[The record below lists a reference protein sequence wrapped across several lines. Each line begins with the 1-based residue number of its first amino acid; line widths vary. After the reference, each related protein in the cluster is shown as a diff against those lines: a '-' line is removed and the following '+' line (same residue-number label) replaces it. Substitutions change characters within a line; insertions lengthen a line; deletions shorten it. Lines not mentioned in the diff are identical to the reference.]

1 MRRKTRLTILF
12 TILAVM
18 ASAEF
23 VRSQIRARVELVVV
37 PVSVRDASGRLVTGL
52 TKDDFMV
59 TEDGVRQSIASFS
72 VEPAPLSA
80 AIIIDDG
87 MGSNALKRVA
97 SLLEVMTSGFS
108 PNDEMVAFRYDH
120 FVWKLSD
127 FTRDHAVIEKSFSE
141 LPKIA
146 ESRLPESNPGEPMA
160 AQPSW
165 LRSIAGNLTLGSI
178 GAPKPIPSGSDRP
191 VAARTSRV
199 LNNAV
204 YEAANALKPRPESFR
219 KMILLVSDGQ
229 VAGSGNTRPIE
240 KNVDQL
246 LQAQIQVYSVATDWA
261 LREGAAS
268 LLSLYGKATGGDVY
282 GGGNP
287 REMET
292 TFLRITEQARNQ
304 YVLSYVSTNE
314 TRNIQGVRREINV
327 KARNPDQTITFRKSY
342 MQFPAR

>member
-1 MRRKTRLTILF
+1 
-12 TILAVM
+12 
-18 ASAEF
+18 
-23 VRSQIRARVELVVV
+23 
-37 PVSVRDASGRLVTGL
+37 
-52 TKDDFMV
+52 
-59 TEDGVRQSIASFS
+59 
-72 VEPAPLSA
+72 
-80 AIIIDDG
+80 
-87 MGSNALKRVA
+87 
-97 SLLEVMTSGFS
+97 MTSGFT
-108 PNDEMVAFRYDH
+108 PNDEMVAYRYDH

-246 LQAQIQVYSVATDWA
+246 LQARIQVYSVATDWA

-268 LLSLYGKATGGDVY
+268 LLSLYGRATGGDVY

-292 TFLRITEQARNQ
+292 AFLRITEQARNQ

-314 TRNIQGVRREINV
+314 TRSIQGVRREINV
-327 KARNPDQTITFRKSY
+327 KTRTPDQTITFRKSY
-342 MQFPAR
+342 LQFPAR